1 MTRMFKNI
9 GSRSRGERMQAR
21 TGKAVAAALAG
32 VLLLAVAGCAAGPDS
47 RFADCPAGF
56 WSGIWHGLICPVTFI
71 IGLFTRSV
79 RIYEVSNTGNWYDF
93 GFLIGAC
100 ISLGGGLKAGW
111 RSKSQSEREWDE
123 IGEKVERKIRRG
135 LADWLS
141 EEKKEDD
148 GEWREISRR
157 IEEKIKRELRD
168 WAEK

>member
-1 MTRMFKNI
+1 MK
-9 GSRSRGERMQAR
+9 R
-21 TGKAVAAALAG
+21 TVSTAVVALAM
-32 VLLLAVAGCAAGPDS
+32 LLLLTIAGCAAGPVS
-47 RFADCPAGF
+47 RFVENPAGF
-56 WSGIWHGLICPVTFI
+56 WAGLWHGLICPVTFI

-100 ISLGGGLKAGW
+100 LVFGGGLKAGW
-111 RSKSQSEREWDE
+111 RPKSQSEREWDE

-135 LADWLS
+135 LADWLT